1 FYLGNGGYYFAIS
14 DYLDLALTGTI
25 YSRGSWGFN
34 VGTHYAK
41 RYRYTGNTVIRF
53 VQERF
58 IDEET
63 AEISKRN
70 LFSFNSTFARD
81 VKSNP
86 NYRFNTNINFQTSG
100 FNRRYAYDPSRRL
113 NNQFG
118 SSVSY
123 QRIFRNKPF
132 NFTTSANHT
141 QNTQTGQ
148 VTIGLPE
155 ATFGVSPV
163 YPFKRK
169 EAIGKQRWYEKIG
182 ISYTANAKN
191 YISGIDTLLFNSDD
205 MNVIANNLSR
215 ASNYGARHTVPI
227 NTNLN
232 VLKHFTVTPQVA
244 FNQWFY
250 GKTIR
255 YSWNEDSSRIE
266 RDTVGGFATAYEY
279 NAGVSAQTRLY
290 GMYQFKRGKVQALR
304 HVFNPSVNFNY
315 RPDFANEFYNA
326 YELVQFDTS
335 GRVEPYSRYAAGIYG
350 GPGSGRQGAIGF
362 NLGNNLEMKVA
373 SRKDTLTGVKKVKL
387 LDRFD
392 FGSSYN
398 LAADSL
404 KWQRITMRLNTT
416 LLNRISVNV
425 NADWDPYTVDPVTL
439 RRVNK
444 LELEENNRLARLT
457 NAQVALG
464 GNFAFGQK
472 TAAPASLKG
481 SPDEWEM
488 LLKHPDYF
496 VDFNVPLNLNVNYIL
511 NIRREIIES
520 GDTTTFNQS
529 INLRLDMNL
538 TKNWKVNVTTN
549 YDVVNKEFSSTFIE
563 VFRDLHCWQMRFG
576 WVPIGPY
583 QSYNFDLRVKSSL
596 LQDLKISR
604 RKGWND
610 IGY

>member
-1 FYLGNGGYYFAIS
+1 
-14 DYLDLALTGTI
+14 
-25 YSRGSWGFN
+25 
-34 VGTHYAK
+34 
-41 RYRYTGNTVIRF
+41 
-53 VQERF
+53 
-58 IDEET
+58 
-63 AEISKRN
+63 
-70 LFSFNSTFARD
+70 
-81 VKSNP
+81 
-86 NYRFNTNINFQTSG
+86 
-100 FNRRYAYDPSRRL
+100 
-113 NNQFG
+113 
-118 SSVSY
+118 
-123 QRIFRNKPF
+123 
-132 NFTTSANHT
+132 
-141 QNTQTGQ
+141 
-148 VTIGLPE
+148 
-155 ATFGVSPV
+155 VSPV

-169 EAIGKQRWYEKIG
+169 EAIGKPRWYEKIG

-205 MNVIANNLSR
+205 MSVIANNLSR

-255 YSWNEDSSRIE
+255 YSWNEDSARVE
-266 RDTVGGFATAYEY
+266 RDTVSGFATAYEY

-290 GMYQFKRGKVQALR
+290 GMYQFRRGKVQAIR
-304 HVFNPSVNFNY
+304 HVINPSVNFNY
-315 RPDFANEFYNA
+315 RPDFANDFYNA
-326 YELVQFDTS
+326 YEIVQFDTG
-335 GRVEPYSRYAAGIYG
+335 GRTEPYSRYAAGIYG
-350 GPGSGRQGAIGF
+350 GPGQGRLGAVGF
-362 NLGNNLEMKVA
+362 NLGNNLETKVA

-398 LAADSL
+398 IAADSL

-416 LLNRISVNV
+416 LLDRVSVNV

-444 LELEENNRLARLT
+444 LEFEENNRIARLT
-457 NAQVALG
+457 NTQVALG
-464 GNFAFGQK
+464 GNFAFGKKSAPK
-472 TAAPASLKG
+472 TSSKG

-488 LLKHPDYF
+488 LLKYPEYF
-496 VDFNVPLNLNVNYIL
+496 VDFNVPLNLNANYIL

-529 INLRLDMNL
+529 VNLRMDMSL
-538 TKNWKVNVTTN
+538 TKNWKFNVTTN
-549 YDVVNKEFSSTFIE
+549 YDIVNKEFSSTLIE
-563 VFRDLHCWQMRFG
+563 VTRDLHCWVMNFS

-583 QSYNFDLRVKSSL
+583 QRYTFDLRVKSSL

-610 IGY
+610 FGY